1 MPSCIENFRCNLQH
15 TDREVFGEEV
25 KTGEKLAIYKQ
36 RGGGNTGAKKIRVP
50 ALMFFFFSSW
60 PMKMGDQVKT
70 RGRTKCKR
78 QTHTPGPP
86 TTAAM
91 CDIADTLGELHLAT
105 GASEHAPQLSRTD
118 GGYLAAKGH
127 RMQRAPLSRAHAPP
141 FQSSLVGLAAH
152 LPGISVHKARERR
165 RACSRARES
174 GHTRKMCLY
183 VLL

>member
-1 MPSCIENFRCNLQH
+1 MRNSLS
-15 TDREVFGEEV
+15 T
-25 KTGEKLAIYKQ
+25 TGWRKY
-36 RGGGNTGAKKIRVP
+36 GCKKNRVP
-50 ALMFFFFSSW
+50 ALMCFFFSSW

-78 QTHTPGPP
+78 QTHTSGPP

-118 GGYLAAKGH
+118 GGYLGQGPH
-127 RMQRAPLSRAHAPP
+127 RMQRGPLSRAHAPP

-165 RACSRARES
+165 RACRARES
-174 GHTRKMCLY
+174 EHTRKICLDTSFSFILFY
-183 VLL
+183 FAIL